1 MSTNTNKKEKE
12 VKLEPRMS
20 TNYSI
25 EVETSIWYN

>member
-12 VKLEPRMS
+12 VKLEPQRS
-20 TNYSI
+20 VNYSI